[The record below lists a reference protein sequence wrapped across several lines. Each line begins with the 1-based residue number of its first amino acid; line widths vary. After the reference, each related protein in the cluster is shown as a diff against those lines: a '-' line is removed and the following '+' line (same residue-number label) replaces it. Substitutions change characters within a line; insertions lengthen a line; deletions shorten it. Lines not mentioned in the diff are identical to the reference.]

1 MISAGQST
9 CAPAARRSKAD
20 RRQIIARA
28 IIETLENR
36 RLLSASTSGAIDHTF
51 GVNGVGTIPLSDPY
65 TVYASTTQS
74 DGKILA
80 VGTVFN
86 DGFDDASGTG
96 EDFALVRFNKD
107 GTPDGTFGSGGAV
120 TTDFGADDE
129 AHSLAIQPDGKIV
142 VAGSS
147 NGKFAVARYNTD
159 GTLDT
164 GFGSGGK
171 VTTDLGDGDASVY
184 GLALSADGKI
194 IVSGDNDTGIALARY
209 NADGSLDGGFGN
221 GGTVVT
227 GAPAGLGADATID
240 GNGGVALTPTGRI
253 LVVGDESD
261 DNGGSLAFAYYDTGG
276 NVVSL
281 RFGPR
286 QDDSPYVV
294 AFALQGKKILTVNTP
309 AYDPN
314 SNTYSEFS
322 LERHNGNGSLDKS
335 FAHNG
340 RTSDLLAYGS
350 SLVVQSDGRIL
361 VTGQPLS
368 AGFSASVAVARFNAD
383 GSDDAT
389 FGVGGVV
396 FSSQLQYGGTVAV
409 APDGGVIATGIDQND
424 DGFSAVRFR
433 PDLGVVP
440 PTAVLTPVGAISDPN
455 TTTITLQVTY
465 SGPGGIDG
473 STLGDDNLSVTDDYG
488 DDLPVTFGGS
498 VTNADGSITA
508 TYTVQKDYAGHYF
521 TADDNGNVTVSMA
534 QGAVLDNAGTPVPDG
549 DLGTFAINIAPP
561 PGGIQAPTAVLA
573 PVADVTAPATT
584 DITLSV
590 TYDGQ
595 HGIDKD
601 TLSSSDLLVNGPHGF
616 QGYASFTGSTDN
628 ADGSVTATYT
638 LSKDQHQ
645 QYVPADNGT
654 YTVIIQD
661 GTISDGN
668 GNTINQATLGKFR
681 VNVPAAPA
689 GAAAPTAT
697 LVVNATSDA
706 LSDHT
711 LVVTYKPGSAAIA
724 QGTLDSYDLTV
735 SGSDGSTRTAMFQS
749 ATVNVDGSVTAVYQM
764 EGFSIL
770 PYPIF
775 YANSGGAAASGK
787 TATGKGTTTTT
798 TTTTGSGKLAP
809 PNGGGDVTIIPV
821 DPPIPP
827 PGGDTQ
833 TVTFTVSLNAD
844 QVSDTAGTTA
854 AAATLGTFTATVS
867 TYYGY
872 GGGIYLANG
881 GVANVPSGNTGGT
894 PPASKPIARGS
905 HAAPTGSSNAK
916 LTSGTNHGGKAKK
929 HKKRHKHTTKK
940 KGHSQKSAAV
950 QAGH

>member
-1 MISAGQST
+1 MIPAGQST
-9 CAPAARRSKAD
+9 CASAARRRKAEAQ
-20 RRQIIARA
+20 RLIARA
-28 IIETLENR
+28 VIETLEGR
-36 RLLSASTSGAIDHTF
+36 RLLSTSGAIDHTF
-51 GVNGVGTIPLSDPY
+51 GINGVGTIPLSSPY
-65 TVYASTTQS
+65 TIYSSAVQS

-80 VGTVFN
+80 IGTVFN
-86 DGFDDASGTG
+86 DGFTDASGTG
-96 EDFALVRFNKD
+96 EDFAIVRFNKD

-142 VAGSS
+142 VAGASD
-147 NGKFAVARYNTD
+147 GKFAVARYNAD
-159 GTLDT
+159 GSLDS

-209 NADGSLDGGFGN
+209 NADGSLDSGFGN
-221 GGTVVT
+221 AGTVVT
-227 GAPAGLGADATID
+227 AAPAGLGADATID
-240 GNGGVALTPTGRI
+240 GNGGVAITPTGRI

-276 NVVSL
+276 NLVSL

-294 AFALQGKKILTVNTP
+294 AFALQGKKILTVDTP
-309 AYDPN
+309 PYDPN
-314 SNTYSEFS
+314 SDTYSEFS

-335 FAHNG
+335 FAHGG

-350 SLVVQSDGRIL
+350 SLAVQADGKIL
-361 VTGQPLS
+361 ETGEPLS
-368 AGFSASVAVARFNAD
+368 AGYNASVAVARFNAD
-383 GSDDAT
+383 GSDDT
-389 FGVGGVV
+389 SFGVGGVA
-396 FSSQLQYGGTVAV
+396 FSPRLQYGGTVAA

-440 PTAVLTPVGAISDPN
+440 PTAVLAPVGTITDPN
-455 TTTITLQVTY
+455 TTSILLHVTY
-465 SGPGGIDG
+465 SSPSGVDE
-473 STLGDDNLSVTDDYG
+473 STLDDYNLIISDDYG
-488 DDLPVTFGGS
+488 DNLALTFSGS

-508 TYTVQKDYAGHYF
+508 TYTLQKDYAGHYF

-534 QGAVLDNAGTPVPDG
+534 EGAVLDNEGNPVANG

-561 PGGIQAPTAVLA
+561 PGGIQAPDAVMA

-584 DITLSV
+584 DITLIV
-590 TYDGQ
+590 TYSGQ

-601 TLSSSDLLVNGPHGF
+601 TLTYSDLLVNGPHGF

-638 LSKDQHQ
+638 FSKDQHE

-654 YTVIIQD
+654 YTVIVQD
-661 GTISDGN
+661 GTITDNN
-668 GNTINQATLGKFR
+668 GTPINQTTLDKFR

-689 GAAAPTAT
+689 GAVGPTGT
-697 LVVNATSDA
+697 LVVTSTSDA

-711 LVVTYKPGSAAIA
+711 LTVTYKPGSAATAIA

-735 SGSDGSTRTAMFQS
+735 SGSDGSDRTATFES
-749 ATVNVDGSVTAVYQM
+749 ATVNADGTMTAVHKM
-764 EGFSIL
+764 EGFSVL
-770 PYPIF
+770 PYPVF
-775 YANSGGAAASGK
+775 YANSGGAK
-787 TATGKGTTTTT
+787 TAAGKGTAP
-798 TTTTGSGKLAP
+798 TGSGKLASTS
-809 PNGGGDVTIIPV
+809 GGATGASNGDVTIIPV
-821 DPPIPP
+821 DPPIPWP
-827 PGGDTQ
+827 WPGGDTQ
-833 TVTFTVSLNAD
+833 TVTFTVSLNAG

-854 AAATLGTFTATVS
+854 DAATLGTFTATVS

-881 GVANVPSGNTGGT
+881 GVANVPTGNTGGT
-894 PPASKPIARGS
+894 PKASKPIARGS
-905 HAAPTGSSNAK
+905 HAAPTSSSNAK
-916 LTSGTNHGGKAKK
+916 LTSGTNHSGKAKK
-929 HKKRHKHTTKK
+929 HKKRHKHTK
-940 KGHSQKSAAV
+940 KGHGSGTAKG
-950 QAGH
+950 GHSG